1 MRMGPSMPLLGALLG
16 AGLTATSAFV
26 STTPVVSS
34 RLSSRQ
40 QHQPCSSSSGRTT
53 PATAN
58 SRRRTATTAML
69 FGGGG
74 VGGEGLT
81 ELGSM
86 VSGAVGQAH
95 ASAMGS
101 GLGTF
106 LLLADDPPAPP
117 NIYGEVAQG
126 GFFIIFS
133 GVFSAYIIATMI
145 RTMPIDQLEKLTAE
159 LGGGNEIADLEA
171 QRIETTKRFKE
182 LTKDMAQAADP
193 TMGVKPDDALSERL
207 SQQTRKA
214 LQTDIASI
222 EDEYGD

>member
-26 STTPVVSS
+26 STTPIVSS
-34 RLSSRQ
+34 SLSTRQ
-40 QHQPCSSSSGRTT
+40 QHQPCSSGRTT
-53 PATAN
+53 SATPN

-74 VGGEGLT
+74 MGGEGLA

-95 ASAMGS
+95 ANAMGS

-133 GVFSAYIIATMI
+133 CVFSAY
-145 RTMPIDQLEKLTAE
+145 
-159 LGGGNEIADLEA
+159 
-171 QRIETTKRFKE
+171 
-182 LTKDMAQAADP
+182 
-193 TMGVKPDDALSERL
+193 
-207 SQQTRKA
+207 
-214 LQTDIASI
+214 
-222 EDEYGD
+222 